1 MADVS
6 KAQKLKLANS
16 RKRFKELQELKKKK
30 DASQKQ
36 IADNISNQPAA
47 IDSLTSSTHSSLNN
61 EVSVEDTGVAFTTRT
76 SLTNYFDN
84 SNYGDNSMFFDT
96 LAKGEVSEHGNQT
109 SDNNI
114 FNYFNA
120 PQSPSSLETMVS
132 NIVDT
137 PKYTEDSFEPQFTE
151 SYALFPQETQHNYV
165 AETQQIL
172 HPDQDNLSLD
182 DPEIKENDLFE
193 HHRKTE
199 NTEDFMNYQNG
210 NKEEISASENAA
222 IKNEI
227 IFNSNTAQAE
237 VKHSSVESLKQL
249 SNQMAQLIEP
259 EYAISNPITDLEK
272 RNLELASLLEH
283 ERLNSEQQKAQLEE
297 LQARIVD
304 LEMKM
309 KEKEEST
316 SLQTASEISR
326 LREELQCHIQTVGLL
341 VAEKTELSAS
351 LSQLELIS
359 KQKNSECEELQA
371 RLKASRSRA
380 FELEQ
385 ELNVLRAE
393 KTKKENIGQEQ
404 IGIINQLR
412 NFNSSLQEQMEEVA
426 QDLLEVREKLKN
438 SSEDNL
444 QLQKLNQEL
453 SRKLSLAEITIQQIT
468 SGEQQHQVESQVQK
482 LMQEKFELEKQLAN
496 LVLKMKTMTKE
507 REESTT
513 QYQQYTQELNTQ
525 LAGLSNQVQRLQ
537 QENEDLSVQEQNR
550 IKHIGELERQLQSL
564 QNEQIAFTVN
574 RPNGESN
581 LKNELDSTRE
591 LCIQLQ
597 IEKTSA
603 EENFTKAVNEKDML
617 LKELTAKNDSLSQLE
632 SMVEQ
637 LRGNQPDSVKLLA
650 TMESDKVAAARAV
663 QQNKELK
670 EQMESMQEVFMKLDN
685 DKVEL
690 TEKLNLE
697 LSSNKELLEKLQ
709 KTELQLQRLTDAIEI
724 KDRELSHLRENTTE
738 LNRQILTQEQLSDRL
753 SHCEVQDNLTQTL
766 QQELRETKSTVI
778 RLTNEMNILRNERK
792 SDKVIDSMDKI
803 DEGDLR
809 KQLEEL
815 ELKNHELELK
825 LEDHSMFGKHFD
837 ENTDTLDK
845 ESAMRHLEEKVKH
858 TMQKIADLTDEK
870 QRLEHLVLQLQSET
884 ETIGEY
890 VALYQRQRMMLKQ
903 KTVEKDQQLKQL
915 DNDRKQMKTK
925 LEKLNALIRRLV
937 EEKGSVPT
945 EILEQHK
952 SLSDQSEHFC
962 EEHTSIHNEIKNMNG
977 SHQSNIEGSKSSETA
992 EEIIA
997 LLSEIKTSNL
1007 VQPSENFHHCP
1018 WCSGQLITV

>member
-1 MADVS
+1 
-6 KAQKLKLANS
+6 
-16 RKRFKELQELKKKK
+16 
-30 DASQKQ
+30 
-36 IADNISNQPAA
+36 
-47 IDSLTSSTHSSLNN
+47 
-61 EVSVEDTGVAFTTRT
+61 
-76 SLTNYFDN
+76 
-84 SNYGDNSMFFDT
+84 
-96 LAKGEVSEHGNQT
+96 
-109 SDNNI
+109 
-114 FNYFNA
+114 
-120 PQSPSSLETMVS
+120 
-132 NIVDT
+132 
-137 PKYTEDSFEPQFTE
+137 
-151 SYALFPQETQHNYV
+151 
-165 AETQQIL
+165 
-172 HPDQDNLSLD
+172 
-182 DPEIKENDLFE
+182 
-193 HHRKTE
+193 
-199 NTEDFMNYQNG
+199 MNYQNG

-482 LMQEKFELEKQLAN
+482 LTQEKFELEKQLAN

-962 EEHTSIHNEIKNMNG
+962 EEHTSIHNEIKNMNR